1 MTYPPPPTH
10 GLANAFTVDVEDYF
24 HVSAFERHIARA
36 AWEQQPQRVEAS
48 TNRLLE
54 LLARHQVV
62 GTFFTLGWVAE
73 RQPRLMRA
81 IVAGGHELA
90 SHGYDHTRVTQM
102 RPEEFRAD
110 VTKTKLM
117 LEDLTGAEVIG
128 YRAPTFSFT
137 RSNAWAYPI
146 LAESGYRYSSSVAP
160 MKHDL
165 YGIPDAPRHAY
176 CDASGIIEIPLSTI
190 KVAGTNLP
198 CGGGGFFRLY
208 PYRVTR
214 WCVERVNR
222 REGKPCI
229 FYMHPWEID
238 PDQPRQ
244 TRLGFKTRFRHYL
257 NLERVHDRLEQLLR
271 DFAWNRMDRIFL
283 T

>member
-1 MTYPPPPTH
+1 MSKPIAPPRGP
-10 GLANAFTVDVEDYF
+10 ANAFTVDVEDYF

-36 AWEQQPQRVEAS
+36 TWERQPQRVEAS

-54 LLARHQVV
+54 LLARHQVA

-73 RQPRLMRA
+73 RHPRLMRA
-81 IVAGGHELA
+81 IVDGGHELA

-110 VTKTKLM
+110 VTKTKQL
-117 LEDLTGAEVIG
+117 LEDLTGTPVLG

-137 RSNAWAYPI
+137 RENAWTYAI

-160 MKHDL
+160 VRHDL

-176 CDASGIIEIPLSTI
+176 RDVSGITEIPLSTI

-222 REGKPCI
+222 REGRPCI

-238 PDQPRQ
+238 PGQPRQ
-244 TRLGFKTRFRHYL
+244 KHLGFKTRLRHYL
-257 NLERVHDRLEQLLR
+257 NLERVHGRLEQLLR
-271 DFAWNRMDRIFL
+271 DFTWNRMDKIFL